1 MAVMTVS
8 VPISIER
15 AGTAPEK
22 TTTQGR
28 FFALDL
34 LDNRFAALH
43 GLRVLAIVSVVAYHV
58 TWIFMGEQHIALDP
72 GFFAQSIAVFFGMDL
87 FFVLSGFVIAYSQR
101 NIHITPAFVGN
112 FALRRSLRLELI
124 VVVLIAFEIVGT
136 FYQIYAARGH

>member
-72 GFFAQSIAVFFGMDL
+72 AFFAQSIAVFFGMDL
-87 FFVLSGFVIAYSQR
+87 QPRSSA
-101 NIHITPAFVGN
+101 AFSS
-112 FALRRSLRLELI
+112 ARSSCTRARRARRSTC
-124 VVVLIAFEIVGT
+124 AGST
-136 FYQIYAARGH
+136 CAASFARSRRTT